1 MVLYQIKSTNPYIRQ
16 RVVKSVGGS
25 GFLGRVAIMEM
36 CPINQL
42 ISEMISSGTSMIEM
56 RKEAAQQEV
65 FSLYQEGMKQVVLGN
80 MTMEEIS
87 KCSHFEA
94 ME

>member
-1 MVLYQIKSTNPYIRQ
+1 M
-16 RVVKSVGGS
+16 
-25 GFLGRVAIMEM
+25 
-36 CPINQL
+36 
-42 ISEMISSGTSMIEM
+42 SEI

>member
-1 MVLYQIKSTNPYIRQ
+1 MVLYQIKSTNSYIRQ
-16 RVVKSVGGS
+16 RDVKSVWGS

-42 ISEMISSGTSMIEM
+42 ISEKKSPGSSMSEI
-56 RKEAAQQEV
+56 RKEAAKKEV

-94 ME
+94 M

>member
-1 MVLYQIKSTNPYIRQ
+1 M
-16 RVVKSVGGS
+16 
-25 GFLGRVAIMEM
+25 
-36 CPINQL
+36 
-42 ISEMISSGTSMIEM
+42 SEI

-80 MTMEEIS
+80 TTINEIS
-87 KCSHFEA
+87 KLSHFGA